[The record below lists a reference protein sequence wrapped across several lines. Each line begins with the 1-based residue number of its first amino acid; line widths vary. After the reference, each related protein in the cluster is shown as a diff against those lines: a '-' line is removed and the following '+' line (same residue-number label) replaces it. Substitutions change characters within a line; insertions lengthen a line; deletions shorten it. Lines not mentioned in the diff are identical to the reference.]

1 MVTEHLLKTVI
12 SCVAYTMHENRFL
25 LFLNHLRLTYSNLK
39 SFALILNIHCA
50 RHTFATTVTL
60 ANDISL
66 EVVSQMMGHSNTRMT
81 THYAKVI
88 DKSIGRQM
96 NSIVDKYE
104 PVINKAV

>member
-1 MVTEHLLKTVI
+1 
-12 SCVAYTMHENRFL
+12 
-25 LFLNHLRLTYSNLK
+25 
-39 SFALILNIHCA
+39 
-50 RHTFATTVTL
+50 
-60 ANDISL
+60 
-66 EVVSQMMGHSNTRMT
+66 MMGHSNTRMT

>member
-1 MVTEHLLKTVI
+1 MLPLQANKDV
-12 SCVAYTMHENRFL
+12 NF
-25 LFLNHLRLTYSNLK
+25 NLK
-39 SFALILNIHCA
+39 DIAVLCGIDKKICFHTS

>member
-1 MVTEHLLKTVI
+1 MR
-12 SCVAYTMHENRFL
+12 ENRFL
-25 LFLNHLRLTYSNLK
+25 LFLNHLRLAYSNLK
-39 SFALILNIHCA
+39 SFALILNIHTS

>member
-1 MVTEHLLKTVI
+1 MREK
-12 SCVAYTMHENRFL
+12 RFL
-25 LFLNHLRLTYSNLK
+25 LFLNHLRLAYSNLK
-39 SFALILNIHCA
+39 SFALILNIHTS